1 MGKINNLRER
11 ECILQYLFYIIYEG
25 AITPFT
31 QDYLNLKWRKRLD
44 DIEWKKTIKI

>member
-11 ECILQYLFYIIYEG
+11 ECILQYLFYIIYED

-44 DIEWKKTIKI
+44 DIEWKTKNQ